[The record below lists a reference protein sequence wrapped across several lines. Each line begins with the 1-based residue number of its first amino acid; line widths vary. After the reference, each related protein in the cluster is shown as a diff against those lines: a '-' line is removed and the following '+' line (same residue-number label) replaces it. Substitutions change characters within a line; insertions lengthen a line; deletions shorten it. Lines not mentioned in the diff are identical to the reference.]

1 MGATTQPISKWT
13 RLDDTRRRVERW
25 RETRP
30 HRHGPMP
37 AALWDAAVAAAR
49 QHGLYPTA
57 RALRVDY
64 GALKKHLQAADPGHA
79 LTSATFVELA
89 PTRPMTSADTPA
101 CVIEVDSPRGTMRIQ
116 LSGVAPCDLIAL
128 AQMAWG
134 KTA

>member
-1 MGATTQPISKWT
+1 MADTTRTIPKPN
-13 RLDDTRRRVERW
+13 RLEDTRRRIERW

-30 HRHGPMP
+30 HRHVPMP

-57 RALRVDY
+57 RTLHVDY
-64 GALKKHLQAADPGHA
+64 GALTKHLRAADPGDA
-79 LTSATFVELA
+79 LASATFVELA
-89 PTRPMTSADTPA
+89 PTRPTTAVVPPA
-101 CVIEVDSPRGTMRIQ
+101 CVIEVERPRGTMRIR

-134 KTA
+134 ETQ